1 MKKIL
6 VPVDGSKCSYKA
18 LDQAVE
24 LARLTGASLS
34 LILVSDTGRFSSSLY
49 ELSLVE
55 EFILQGARTLD
66 MIMERVKDFD
76 GPLDKFH
83 AVGDSADEIIKLAE
97 EGNYDLVVMGS
108 RGLGAFSRAL
118 LGSVSNRVINH
129 IKVSVLIVK

>member
-49 ELSLVE
+49 EISLVE

-76 GPLDKFH
+76 GLVDKFH